1 METLLWVSLSYGT
14 YGLVIEND
22 QVKEAPPIARWMVGK
37 SFNKV
42 ILPWLR
48 RRGAKIK
55 TAY

>member
-37 SFNKV
+37 SFGKV
-42 ILPWLR
+42 ILPWLHK
-48 RRGAKIK
+48 RGAKIK